1 MNVGAY
7 LVSKS
12 PLSSGTAL
20 QHLLAMQMGGTG
32 GTVFAAM
39 FAVQI
44 DTPRLT
50 LAQRA
55 KTRASETAVS
65 GGEQETS
72 VAQSGKF
79 SVAVLT
85 QPERVDLLVA
95 GDEAALFTGAERTTF
110 FTRAGNERMTIAPAD
125 FLEMN

>member
-20 QHLLAMQMGGTG
+20 QHLLTMQMGGTG

-55 KTRASETAVS
+55 KREAGETDASTPRQIDETGDDKDAVVLTRQAAMSVLTAADDLTVI
-65 GGEQETS
+65 ERRENS
-72 VAQSGKF
+72 VFVRALDDDCF
-79 SVAVLT
+79 TVRDVAV
-85 QPERVDLLVA
+85 DKI
-95 GDEAALFTGAERTTF
+95 
-110 FTRAGNERMTIAPAD
+110 N
-125 FLEMN
+125 